1 MFNNDFRVKSALVLI
16 ISRVLPSNHHQS
28 HPEVAKSKALL
39 GIQRMQSLTILK
51 LGGSAITDKAREC
64 TPDIPTI
71 QRVADRLRDYD
82 RPLILIHGGGS
93 YAHPFVTE
101 SGLGKGLRH
110 QSQLRSVSET
120 EFYLGQLTRII
131 CASLLL
137 RGKLP
142 VPFHPISFVTFDN
155 GKVKRIM
162 LDPIRKALQ
171 SRLIPLLHGD
181 LVFDESQGIGVLSGD
196 RIASLVG
203 QRLGASRVLLGS
215 DVDGVYS
222 RNPKTFPSATLIAEV
237 TSENFRSVLKASGGP
252 SGDATGGMGEKV
264 RQALQLAKNGC
275 ECYIF
280 NLKEKNAL
288 RRILEGD
295 RITGTRFVPW
305 SGSRRSS
312 RRSHRKV

>member
-1 MFNNDFRVKSALVLI
+1 
-16 ISRVLPSNHHQS
+16 
-28 HPEVAKSKALL
+28 
-39 GIQRMQSLTILK
+39 MQQLTILK

-71 QRVADRLRDYD
+71 QSVADQLRGYD
-82 RPLILIHGGGS
+82 LPLILIHGGGS
-93 YAHPFVTE
+93 YAHPFVAE
-101 SGLGKGLRH
+101 SGLGRGLSNR
-110 QSQLRSVSET
+110 SQLRFISET

-142 VPFHPISFVTFDN
+142 VPFHPMSFVTFDN

-162 LDPIRKALQ
+162 LDPIRKALPYM
-171 SRLIPLLHGD
+171 LIPLLHGD
-181 LVFDESQGIGVLSGD
+181 LVFDESRGIGLLSGD

-203 QRLGASRVLLGS
+203 LRLGASRVLLGC

-222 RNPKTFPSATLIAEV
+222 ENPKIFPNAVLIPEV
-237 TSENFRSVLKASGGP
+237 TSENFPSVLRASRGP
-252 SGDATGGMGEKV
+252 SSDATGGMGEKV
-264 RQALQLAKNGC
+264 RQALPLAKNGG

-288 RRILEGD
+288 PRLLERDG
-295 RITGTRFVPW
+295 ITRTRFVPW
-305 SGSRRSS
+305 KNSRKSSKQSRRI
-312 RRSHRKV
+312 

>member
-1 MFNNDFRVKSALVLI
+1 
-16 ISRVLPSNHHQS
+16 
-28 HPEVAKSKALL
+28 
-39 GIQRMQSLTILK
+39 MQSLTILK

-181 LVFDESQGIGVLSGD
+181 LVFDESRGIGVFSGD

>member
-1 MFNNDFRVKSALVLI
+1 
-16 ISRVLPSNHHQS
+16 
-28 HPEVAKSKALL
+28 
-39 GIQRMQSLTILK
+39 MQPLTILK
-51 LGGSAITDKAREC
+51 LGWSAITVKGREC

-71 QRVADRLRDYD
+71 QSLADQLIDYD
-82 RPLILIHGGGS
+82 LPLILIHGGGS
-93 YAHPFVTE
+93 YAHPFVAE
-101 SGLGKGLRH
+101 SGLGRGLRNR
-110 QSQLRSVSET
+110 SQLRFISET

-137 RGKLP
+137 RGKLA
-142 VPFHPISFVTFDN
+142 VPFHPMSFVTFDN

-162 LDPIRKALQ
+162 LDPIRKALPYM
-171 SRLIPLLHGD
+171 LIPLLHGD
-181 LVFDESQGIGVLSGD
+181 LVFDESRGIGLLSGD

-203 QRLGASRVLLGS
+203 LGLGASRVLLGS

-222 RNPKTFPSATLIAEV
+222 RNPKTFPSATLIPEV

-264 RQALQLAKNGC
+264 RQALQLAKKGC

-288 RRILEGD
+288 RKILEGD

>member
-1 MFNNDFRVKSALVLI
+1 MR
-16 ISRVLPSNHHQS
+16 Q
-28 HPEVAKSKALL
+28 
-39 GIQRMQSLTILK
+39 LTILK

-71 QRVADRLRDYD
+71 QNVADQLRDYD
-82 RPLILIHGGGS
+82 LPLLLIHGGGS
-93 YAHPFVTE
+93 YAHPFVAK
-101 SGLGKGLRH
+101 SGLGKGLRDR
-110 QSQLRSVSET
+110 SQLRSISET

-142 VPFHPISFVTFDN
+142 VPFHPMSFVTFDN
-155 GKVKRIM
+155 WKVKRIL

-171 SRLIPLLHGD
+171 AGLIPVLHGD
-181 LVFDESQGIGVLSGD
+181 LVFDESRGVGVLSGD

-222 RNPKTFPSATLIAEV
+222 RNPKTFPSATLISEV
-237 TSENFRSVLKASGGP
+237 TSENFRSVLEASQGP
-252 SGDATGGMGEKV
+252 SGDATGGMAEKA

-280 NLKEKNAL
+280 NLKEKNTL
-288 RRILEGD
+288 RKILEGD

-305 SGSRRSS
+305 KRSRKSS
-312 RRSHRKV
+312 RRSRRKG

>member
-181 LVFDESQGIGVLSGD
+181 LVFDELQGIGVLSGD

-237 TSENFRSVLKASGGP
+237 TSENFHSVLRAS
-252 SGDATGGMGEKV
+252 
-264 RQALQLAKNGC
+264 
-275 ECYIF
+275 
-280 NLKEKNAL
+280 
-288 RRILEGD
+288 
-295 RITGTRFVPW
+295 
-305 SGSRRSS
+305 
-312 RRSHRKV
+312 